1 LGIEGANVKT
11 FEIINHTFEVEMTKR
26 LFAAIKIDTSE
37 ELLNVYYSIRH
48 RLKDEKIKWV
58 EPVNFHL
65 TLKFFGE
72 TPVSQIEKINKE
84 LERICNKFEP
94 FSMIINK
101 VGIFGS
107 SYKPRVIWLGFKEEE
122 LLKKLGKKVLS
133 HLNDAGFLS
142 DRQNFVPHLTIAR
155 IKKIDHKESLR
166 KTISH
171 FQNIQLPQLK
181 INSFHLYE
189 SILKPARPVYL
200 LLNSYRLS
208 SEKA

>member
-1 LGIEGANVKT
+1 MAANVKT
-11 FEIINHTFEVEMTKR
+11 FEIINHTFIPEMNKR

-58 EPVNFHL
+58 EPMNFHL

-72 TPVSQIEKINKE
+72 TPGSQIEKINNE
-84 LERICNKFEP
+84 LERISDDIEP
-94 FSMIINK
+94 FAMTISK
-101 VGIFGS
+101 AGIFGS
-107 SYKPRVIWLGFKEEE
+107 SYNPRVIWLGFKEEE
-122 LLKKLGKKVLS
+122 LLKNIGTKILS
-133 HLNDAGFLS
+133 HLNDKGFPS

-155 IKKIDHKESLR
+155 IKKIDHIESLR
-166 KTISH
+166 RTISH
-171 FQNIQLPQLK
+171 FQTIQQPQIK

-189 SILKPARPVYL
+189 SILKPAGPVYL
-200 LLNSYRLS
+200 LLSSYSLS